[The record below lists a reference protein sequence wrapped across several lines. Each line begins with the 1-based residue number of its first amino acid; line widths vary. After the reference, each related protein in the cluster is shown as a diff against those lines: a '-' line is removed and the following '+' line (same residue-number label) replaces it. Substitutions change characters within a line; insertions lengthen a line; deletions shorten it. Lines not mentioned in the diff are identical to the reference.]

1 MSNVPEPHRRSEVAQ
16 GVFYGAFA
24 YIGWGLAPL
33 FWQLLHPAG
42 APEILADRV
51 IWSFVLLAPLVYF
64 QGRMPH
70 VRTALADRRK
80 RTLLFIA
87 ALLIGGNWFLF
98 IWATMNGHILDT
110 SLGYFSTPLF
120 STALGYFFL
129 KERLRPL
136 QWVAIAIAGLAVLYI
151 TIEHRAFPWIGIA
164 LASSFALY
172 GFVKKLAG
180 VDAIESLVIET
191 AYLSPVALIFLGYW
205 SITGTNTFGE
215 HGISHALLMA
225 SCGVI
230 TAVPLLLYGAA
241 VVRAPLMYIGFLQYI
256 SSSIQFFVG
265 IYIFHETMNFTR
277 FMGFAITWSAL
288 VVLAVDAQRARR
300 MPAHEVTEFD

>member
-64 QGRMPH
+64 QGRLPQ

-136 QWVAIAIAGLAVLYI
+136 QWVAIVIAGLAVVYI
-151 TIEHRAFPWIGIA
+151 TLEHHSFPWIGIT

-205 SITGTNTFGE
+205 SITGANTFGE

-241 VVRAPLMYIGFLQYI
+241 VVRAPLTYIGFLQYI

-265 IYIFHETMNFTR
+265 IYIFHETMNLAR
-277 FMGFAITWSAL
+277 FIGFAITWSAL
-288 VVLAVDAQRARR
+288 VVLAIDAQRARR
-300 MPAHEVTEFD
+300 MPAHEVIEFD